1 MVNLDKFLN
10 VDGIVVRRQL
20 LIDNEVRLFK
30 FPIVPWVLYFFFTT
44 ALISSLVVVFPLL
57 PVIARTGHESFFL

>member
-30 FPIVPWVLYFFFTT
+30 FPIFSGNFNN
-44 ALISSLVVVFPLL
+44 I
-57 PVIARTGHESFFL
+57 II